1 MVTGRVPRGH
11 PESPLDWV
19 PRRGQG
25 TTLVVLMDV
34 HTLPVVVATLLRKG
48 SW

>member
-11 PESPLDWV
+11 PESALDWV
-19 PRRGQG
+19 PWRGQG